1 MDPCLEPAGLGE
13 LKKAGERVNTWIAL
27 LRAVNVGGRRI
38 KMADLR
44 ALSAEI
50 GLEQPETHLQSGN
63 LVFKTEEGDR
73 EPLTARIEEAIE
85 QRFGFHSDA
94 ILRTATEIRATLD
107 ANPFAADEAPNP
119 SWLLVTF
126 GKSPQDAAALE
137 RFAENYDGPEV
148 IRLPKSPTEAFIYY
162 AEGIGRSKLG
172 PALAKAKVTLGGTAR
187 NIKVVRAL
195 AAMAAQ

>member
-1 MDPCLEPAGLGE
+1 M
-13 LKKAGERVNTWIAL
+13 NTWIAL

-44 ALSAEI
+44 TLGVEI
-50 GLEQPETHLQSGN
+50 GLERPETHLQSGN
-63 LVFKTEEGDR
+63 LVFYAADGDR
-73 EPLTARIEEAIE
+73 EPLTDRIENAIE
-85 QRFGFHSDA
+85 QRFGFHSDV
-94 ILRTATEIRATLD
+94 ILRTPTEINATLD
-107 ANPFAADEAPNP
+107 ANPFAADETPNP

-126 GKSPQDAAALE
+126 AKSPHDAVALK
-137 RFAENYDGPEV
+137 RFAESYDGPEI
-148 IRLPKSPTEAFIYY
+148 IRLPESPTEAFIYY